1 MAATQD
7 SPLAARTHP
16 IPAAESKSG
25 KIQVYGI
32 LIPLFSA
39 AATKQPPQ
47 QRSQPIRV
55 QRKNKPLE

>member
-1 MAATQD
+1 MAATKD
-7 SPLAARTHP
+7 SPLDARTHP
-16 IPAAESKSG
+16 IPAAESNSG

-32 LIPLFSA
+32 LISLFSA
-39 AATKQPPQ
+39 TGTKEPPQ